1 MIFPSDRLE
10 NWTVF
15 YWSQHTNEAWNKG
28 DAKLPRQALCQTWGA
43 SDRREKNKTIR
54 ALTRWQD
61 ILETYYLSS
70 HSHVS
75 FSLVRWTPEGALLN
89 SEKAELGSEEHL
101 IPPQKIKTKRNH
113 RGFNPGEHFSFVN
126 FDFAITPK
134 QICVQSWHWNE
145 KNLFFVLFFMKTKE
159 LQHLLLE
166 QFFISLQT
174 IYNPGNEQFST
185 NFPSIN
191 SLDEKIQPEEK
202 GSTNFLP
209 KLLWTPRG

>member
-15 YWSQHTNEAWNKG
+15 YWSQHINEAWNKRCVKHG
-28 DAKLPRQALCQTWGA
+28 VRLTGGK
-43 SDRREKNKTIR
+43 KNKTIR

-134 QICVQSWHWNE
+134 QICVQSWHWNQ

-174 IYNPGNEQFST
+174 IYNPGNEQFS
-185 NFPSIN
+185 
-191 SLDEKIQPEEK
+191 L
-202 GSTNFLP
+202 
-209 KLLWTPRG
+209 KLISPQ